1 MTASAMP
8 DGSGSAI
15 PSGIT
20 SQHDGRRTALGYAL
34 LLTGTLFF
42 ALNGSVVK
50 SILLSGVSAASLSE
64 IRATGAFLILLVI
77 VAVIRPHA
85 LRIRRDEWKLLLAYG
100 VIGVSMT
107 QFLYFVAIERMPI
120 GIALIIE
127 FTAPIWVVL
136 WVRFGRHQDV
146 RATVWVGLALALVGL
161 AMVAQVW
168 RGFTLDGLGVAAA
181 FGAALAL
188 ALFYVI
194 GEHQRRGHHARDAL
208 SLTMWGMGGAA
219 LFWAIV
225 QPWWLFPWETYA
237 GASEPLAGTGPQLP
251 LWVLTLWMIVMGTV
265 VPFVLAMTA
274 LAYITAA
281 QASIIGMTEPLIA
294 SIIAWIV
301 LAEVLSPAQIAGGVI
316 VLVGVYLAERSR

>member
-1 MTASAMP
+1 MTAPA
-8 DGSGSAI
+8 
-15 PSGIT
+15 
-20 SQHDGRRTALGYAL
+20 SQVAHDSRRTALGYTL
-34 LLTGTLFF
+34 LLTATVFF
-42 ALNGSVVK
+42 ALNGTVVK
-50 SILLSGVSAASLSE
+50 SILLSGVSAPSLSE
-64 IRATGAFLILLVI
+64 IRATGAFLILFI
-77 VAVIRPHA
+77 VVAIIRPRA
-85 LRIRRDEWKLLLAYG
+85 LRIHRREWKLLLAYG

-136 WVRFGRHQDV
+136 WVRFGRHQEV
-146 RATVWVGLALALVGL
+146 RATVWVGLLLALIGL

-168 RGFTLDGLGVAAA
+168 QGFTLDGLGVAAA
-181 FGAALAL
+181 FGAAFAL

-194 GEHQRRGHHARDAL
+194 GEYQRRGAHARDAL
-208 SLTMWGMGGAA
+208 SLTMWGMGGAT

-225 QPWWLFPWETYA
+225 QPWWIFPWETYA
-237 GASEPLAGTGPQLP
+237 SVSEPLAGSGPQLP
-251 LWVLTLWMIVMGTV
+251 IWVLTAWMIVMGTV

-274 LAYITAA
+274 LAYVTAA

-301 LAEVLSPAQIAGGVI
+301 LAEILTPAQIAGGAI
-316 VLVGVYLAERSR
+316 VLIGVYLAERSR

>member
-1 MTASAMP
+1 VTTPLSTA
-8 DGSGSAI
+8 
-15 PSGIT
+15 
-20 SQHDGRRTALGYAL
+20 HDARRTTIGYAL

-50 SILLSGVSAASLSE
+50 SILLSGVSAATLSE
-64 IRATGAFLILLVI
+64 TRAMGAFVILFAV
-77 VAVIRPHA
+77 VAITKPQA
-85 LRIRRDEWKLLLAYG
+85 LRIRRDEWKLLVAYG
-100 VIGVSMT
+100 VIGVAMT

-136 WVRFGRHQDV
+136 WVRFGRKQDV
-146 RATVWVGLALALVGL
+146 RGVVWVGLLLAVIGLAL
-161 AMVAQVW
+161 VAQVW
-168 RGFTLDGLGVAAA
+168 QGFTLDGLGVAAA

-188 ALFYVI
+188 ALFYI
-194 GEHQRRGHHARDAL
+194 LGERQRRGGQARDAL

-219 LFWAIV
+219 LFWLV
-225 QPWWLFPWETYA
+225 VPPWSFSNWAAYA
-237 GASEPLAGTGPQLP
+237 GLSEPLAGVGPQLP
-251 LWVLTLWMIVMGTV
+251 LWTLTLWMIVMGTV

-274 LAYITAA
+274 LAYISAA

-301 LAEVLSPAQIAGGVI
+301 LAEVLTPVQMLGGAI